1 MIPVH
6 VMATEKLIKIAIV
19 DDHQMFADGLVY
31 LLASINKSYR
41 CTTITSPL
49 AAIRLVDG
57 GQKFD
62 LIISDLIMDSLNG
75 IAFIKALRTRG
86 IKAPILI
93 VSGISTAPPV
103 EEALRLGAQGFL
115 PKSSSSEM
123 LAEAL
128 DTILAGDIYLPPQL
142 WSAYTDSERSPENK
156 CDTGGTEL
164 SQRQLEVLQLVSQGF
179 SNREIAGA
187 LNVSENT
194 VKTHVKRLFKQLNV
208 NTRAACVHM
217 AQSMGYI

>member
-1 MIPVH
+1 MVPIRL
-6 VMATEKLIKIAIV
+6 MATEKLTQVAIV
-19 DDHQMFADGLVY
+19 DDHQMFADGLAHLVT
-31 LLASINKSYR
+31 SVNKSYR

-49 AAIRLVDG
+49 AAIRLVDD

-75 IAFIKALRTRG
+75 IAFIKALRARG
-86 IKAPILI
+86 VRAPILI
-93 VSGISTAPPV
+93 VFGISTAPPV

-128 DTILAGDIYLPPQL
+128 DTILGGDIYLPPQL
-142 WSAYTDSERSPENK
+142 WSAYTDSDRSPGNK
-156 CDTGGTEL
+156 CETVGTEL

-179 SNREIAGA
+179 SNREIADA

-208 NTRAACVHM
+208 NTRAACVRM
-217 AQSMGYI
+217 AQSMGHI

>member
-1 MIPVH
+1 MIPIH
-6 VMATEKLIKIAIV
+6 VMATEKLINIAIV

-31 LLASINKSYR
+31 LLASINKCYR

-49 AAIRLVDG
+49 AAIRMVDG
-57 GQKFD
+57 GQKF
-62 LIISDLIMDSLNG
+62 DLIMDSLNG

-128 DTILAGDIYLPPQL
+128 STILAGDIYLPPQL
-142 WSAYTDSERSPENK
+142 WSVYTDSERSPENK
-156 CDTGGTEL
+156 CNTGGTEL

>member
-1 MIPVH
+1 MVPIRL
-6 VMATEKLIKIAIV
+6 MATEKLTQVAIV
-19 DDHQMFADGLVY
+19 DDHQMFADGLAHLV
-31 LLASINKSYR
+31 ASVNKSYR

-49 AAIRLVDG
+49 AAIRLVDD

-75 IAFIKALRTRG
+75 IAFIKALRARG
-86 IKAPILI
+86 VRAPILI

-128 DTILAGDIYLPPQL
+128 DTILGGDIYLPPQL
-142 WSAYTDSERSPENK
+142 WSAYTDSDRSPGNK
-156 CDTGGTEL
+156 CETVGTEL

-179 SNREIAGA
+179 SNREIADA

-208 NTRAACVHM
+208 NTRAACVRM
-217 AQSMGYI
+217 AQSMGHI